1 MLMAFVLLLILINL
15 FWLLVLCMGWAG
27 RQFKLTYNA
36 ADSAEKLDSQFPP
49 INSKPDSQT
58 DFSTDAPS
66 ITMIVPG
73 RNEGHVLLSTLG
85 SMCRQDYP
93 NLNIIFVDDQST
105 DNTPEVCRS
114 LTAQYPHLT
123 VLVNKQSPP
132 PGWVGKNWAI
142 AQALPKATGDY
153 LLFADSD
160 IQFHPAALRQ
170 AMRLA
175 QRRQTDLLSLL
186 PRPDGG
192 TRMEQAFMLVAF
204 MLVFAI
210 APPAHSND
218 PRRRH
223 VMTAGAF
230 MLFRRSVYDAIGRH
244 EAIKGQ
250 IIEDLALG
258 RRTKTAGYRVFST
271 FTQDLAFGRMYEG
284 LADCFRGAKKN
295 AYAGVRYNPLLLL
308 AMELFLLLV
317 GGLLP
322 LYPLGAALACW
333 LRPGVGASASLVMAL
348 AANILAITHVRRF
361 RQWMRGTPGAEWLF
375 TPAIFFAI
383 AVLAASAW
391 DYYRGG
397 NSWAGRTY
405 ERQHVEHPDDALA
418 HLIPKTAAPT
428 SSGANRQ

>member
-1 MLMAFVLLLILINL
+1 MLTAFVLLLILITL
-15 FWLLVLCMGWAG
+15 FWLLVFCMGWSG
-27 RQFKLTYNA
+27 RQFGLTYNA
-36 ADSAEKLDSQFPP
+36 ADPAEKLDHQYPP
-49 INSKPDSQT
+49 IGTSPAAQAGFLT
-58 DFSTDAPS
+58 DEPG

-93 NLNIIFVDDQST
+93 NFNIIFVDDQST
-105 DNTPEVCRS
+105 DNTPEICRS
-114 LTAQYPHLT
+114 LAAKYPHLT
-123 VLVNKQSPP
+123 VLVNKHSPP

-142 AQALPKATGDY
+142 AQALSMATREY
-153 LLFADSD
+153 VLFADSD
-160 IQFHPAALRQ
+160 IQFHPAVLHQ

-192 TRMEQAFMLVAF
+192 GRMEQAFMLVAF

-244 EAIKGQ
+244 EAVKGQ

-284 LADCFRGAKKN
+284 VADCFRGAKKN
-295 AYAGVRYNPLLLL
+295 AYAGVRYNVLLLL

-322 LYPLGAALACW
+322 VYLLVAAMACW
-333 LRPGVGASASLVMAL
+333 LQPGAIAYASFWMAL
-348 AANILAITHVRRF
+348 AVNILAIAHVRRF
-361 RQWMRGTPGAEWLF
+361 RQWMCGKPGAEWLL
-375 TPAIFFAI
+375 TPAIFFAMAI
-383 AVLAASAW
+383 LAASAW

-418 HLIPKTAAPT
+418 HPLPKRATPR
-428 SSGANRQ
+428 SPGANRQ

>member
-1 MLMAFVLLLILINL
+1 MLMAFFLLLILVAL
-15 FWLLVLCMGWAG
+15 FWSLALCMGWNG
-27 RQFKLTYNA
+27 RQFQLTYNA
-36 ADSAEKLDSQFPP
+36 TDTAEKLDQQFPP
-49 INSKPDSQT
+49 IDGKPTAQT
-58 DFSTDAPS
+58 GVTTDAPS

-85 SMCRQDYP
+85 SMCRLDYP

-105 DNTPEVCRS
+105 DNTPDICRA
-114 LTAQYPHLT
+114 LAAKHPQLT
-123 VLVNKQSPP
+123 VLVNKQPP
-132 PGWVGKNWAI
+132 PSGWVGKNWAI
-142 AQALPKATGDY
+142 AQALPKATSEY
-153 LLFADSD
+153 VLFADSD

-170 AMRLA
+170 AMQLA

-230 MLFRRSVYDAIGRH
+230 MLFRRSVYEAIGRH
-244 EAIKGQ
+244 EAVKGQ

-271 FTQDLAFGRMYEG
+271 FTQDLVFGRMYEG

-295 AYAGVRYNPLLLL
+295 AYAGVRYNILLLL
-308 AMELFLLLV
+308 AMELFLLLA

-322 LYPLGAALACW
+322 LYPLVAALAYW
-333 LRPGVGASASLVMAL
+333 LRPGAIAYAALLIAMAV
-348 AANILAITHVRRF
+348 NIMAVAHVRRF
-361 RQWMRGTPGAEWLF
+361 RKWMCGTPGAEWLL
-375 TPAIFFAI
+375 TPATYFAMAI
-383 AVLAASAW
+383 LAASAW

-405 ERQHVEHPDDALA
+405 ESQHVEHPDDALA
-418 HLIPKTAAPT
+418 LPLSKCATPASP
-428 SSGANRQ
+428 GVNRQ